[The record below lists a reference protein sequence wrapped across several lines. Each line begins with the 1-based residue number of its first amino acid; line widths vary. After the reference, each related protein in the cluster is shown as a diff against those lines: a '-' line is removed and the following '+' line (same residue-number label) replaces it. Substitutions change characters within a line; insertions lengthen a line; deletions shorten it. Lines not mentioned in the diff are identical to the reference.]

1 MLESVEF
8 LPARRHYHRHA
19 FQLEVPMIC
28 DLWDEPVSHRTRDLS
43 AEGLYIETELP
54 LETGTEVVLELSVA
68 LETHFVIG
76 CVRRVDLGEEG
87 GRPGMGIELLDI
99 DEGLRASIER
109 ALSRKPPAL
118 PRSRVPV
125 EKKFLWVDALL
136 TYEEDLGD
144 RVNIVEVSEALC
156 LHEDDLTEALGSA
169 TTRSALLC

>member
-1 MLESVEF
+1 MLEPVEF

-54 LETGTEVVLELSVA
+54 LEPGTEVVLELSVA

-76 CVRRVDLGEEG
+76 CVRRVDLGKG
-87 GRPGMGIELLDI
+87 TARSGMGIELLDI

-109 ALSRKPPAL
+109 ALARKPPAL
-118 PRSRVPV
+118 PRSRVPI

-136 TYEEDLGD
+136 TYEEDL
-144 RVNIVEVSEALC
+144 SEAFG
-156 LHEDDLTEALGSA
+156 AA
-169 TTRSALLC
+169 TTSSALLC

>member
-1 MLESVEF
+1 MLEPVEF

-54 LETGTEVVLELSVA
+54 LEPGTEVVLELSVA

-76 CVRRVDLGEEG
+76 CVRRVDLGKG
-87 GRPGMGIELLDI
+87 TARSGMGIELLDI

-109 ALSRKPPAL
+109 ALARKPPAL
-118 PRSRVPV
+118 PRSRVPI

-144 RVNIVEVSEALC
+144 RINIVEVSEALC
-156 LHEDDLTEALGSA
+156 LHEDDLSEAFGAA
-169 TTRSALLC
+169 TTSSALLC